1 LGNPWL
7 LLTTGFFVKIK
18 WFFLERR
25 DLMTFLE
32 SCIYYQDSKCTLKG
46 GCCDLNCGMAESD
59 RGNLTYDESDPF
71 VKWQIEKV
79 QKEKNSEPTL
89 G

>member
-1 LGNPWL
+1 
-7 LLTTGFFVKIK
+7 
-18 WFFLERR
+18 
-25 DLMTFLE
+25 
-32 SCIYYQDSKCTLKG
+32 
-46 GCCDLNCGMAESD
+46 MAESD